1 MAHMGRYA
9 AGLCVAGYCTL
20 QVLGWR
26 AGSTRQ
32 ERREELAGDGTVPH
46 PHLVT
51 DHATTIE
58 SPPEAVWPWLTQMG
72 WHRAGYYTPRWVDRL
87 LFPANLPSSDV
98 LDPALVRD
106 LTVGDTIPDGP
117 PGTAWFVVE
126 QASPPAT
133 LVLHSTTHVPASWR
147 EKFGAAIDWTWSFRL
162 TGLPDDRTRLH
173 IRMRGRAAPWWLAA
187 GSIGAIIPADF
198 IMATSML
205 RGLKHRAERAR
216 AGVPAGPGTAVAA
229 IKTVHTL
236 IWLSIESCVVYLL
249 YAGFAGRT
257 DKQAAVAA
265 AVVAG
270 EVLVFTGNGFRCPLT
285 GLAERH
291 GAHSGSVTDLYL
303 PKWFAHNMPAIHA
316 PLLVLITCL
325 HARNLRQPH
334 LATPQTG

>member
-1 MAHMGRYA
+1 M
-9 AGLCVAGYCTL
+9 
-20 QVLGWR
+20 
-26 AGSTRQ
+26 
-32 ERREELAGDGTVPH
+32 
-46 PHLVT
+46 
-51 DHATTIE
+51 
-58 SPPEAVWPWLTQMG
+58 
-72 WHRAGYYTPRWVDRL
+72 
-87 LFPANLPSSDV
+87 
-98 LDPALVRD
+98 
-106 LTVGDTIPDGP
+106 
-117 PGTAWFVVE
+117 
-126 QASPPAT
+126 
-133 LVLHSTTHVPASWR
+133 
-147 EKFGAAIDWTWSFRL
+147 
-162 TGLPDDRTRLH
+162 
-173 IRMRGRAAPWWLAA
+173 
-187 GSIGAIIPADF
+187 
-198 IMATSML
+198 
-205 RGLKHRAERAR
+205 
-216 AGVPAGPGTAVAA
+216 AA

-334 LATPQTG
+334 LQPPRLADPAGTSSSAGAGQQHGNR